1 MEQKTKPRWAFE
13 VKHKFREIVR
23 GGTRGGGGGSL
34 PPSAC
39 KRNSSTVGVSEEES
53 VHPKG
58 TYESQ
63 CGRGEGRECPT
74 RNCSGAGSLW
84 SDQTP

>member
-1 MEQKTKPRWAFE
+1 MAG
-13 VKHKFREIVR
+13 H
-23 GGTRGGGGGSL
+23 GGGA

-58 TYESQ
+58 TYESVWP
-63 CGRGEGRECPT
+63 GRRQGMSHEELLRGREFME
-74 RNCSGAGSLW
+74 
-84 SDQTP
+84 